1 MTEFQLW
8 ISVVMAWLWVIACVG
23 SLITG
28 DYTSLGVVTPGVLVV
43 IGYFMGKHMMQ
54 PVKVEPVD
62 KQERELHRWQE
73 KYAKG
78 EISLGMLEATI
89 EAVMK
94 SEGNYGRP

>member
-1 MTEFQLW
+1 MWSLT
-8 ISVVMAWLWVIACVG
+8 VI
-23 SLITG
+23 
-28 DYTSLGVVTPGVLVV
+28 VTPLLIVWV
-43 IGYFMGKHMMQ
+43 GYVFGKSAMQ
-54 PVKVEPVD
+54 STEVEPVD